1 LCDEEAPILKLLVD
15 VVKHLD
21 IPTRR

>member
-1 LCDEEAPILKLLVD
+1 LCDEEVPILKLLVD